1 MTFTKKQILFG
12 IIAIIIV
19 ASLAVGGAFAL
30 RTLKKANDTADTT
43 TTIPTETTVQ
53 ATEKEAMAAIDTA
66 KAARAAGKY
75 DEAITSYQKAR
86 SYYETTETTDKIADI
101 DAALSLLEVEKK
113 RQQPATIKAP
123 LAGQE

>member
-30 RTLKKANDTADTT
+30 RMIKKTDSTADTST
-43 TTIPTETTVQ
+43 TAPVETAVE
-53 ATEKEAMAAIDTA
+53 ATEEKAAAAVDAA

-75 DEAITSYQKAR
+75 DEAIGSYQKAR
-86 SYYETTETTDKIADI
+86 SYYQASKSEEKTADI

>member
-66 KAARAAGKY
+66 KAARVAGKY

-86 SYYETTETTDKIADI
+86 NYYETTETTDKIADI